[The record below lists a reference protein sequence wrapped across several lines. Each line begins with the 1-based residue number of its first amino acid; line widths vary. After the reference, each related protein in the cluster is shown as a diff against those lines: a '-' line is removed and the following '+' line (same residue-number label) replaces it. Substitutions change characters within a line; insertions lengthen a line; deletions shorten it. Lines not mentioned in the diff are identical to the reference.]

1 MSFRTVRRAHPINLP
16 SPVKLPTMFLGMQYI
31 FRKYSQEMDG
41 SVENQNNSNVEVEKV
56 DIDSKKT
63 DAINSDVPNH
73 SPKNPDE
80 VINSVSDADASLV
93 EDQNGE
99 EKVTEEMK
107 SNKTVGGENI
117 EAGSKTGDTEKTEEC
132 VTDVFGTGEIMKEVF
147 IYILQQA
154 LTISSIKSS
163 KQNFALQME
172 QHILK

>member
-1 MSFRTVRRAHPINLP
+1 
-16 SPVKLPTMFLGMQYI
+16 
-31 FRKYSQEMDG
+31 MDG
-41 SVENQNNSNVEVEKV
+41 SVENQNNSNVEIEKV
-56 DIDSKKT
+56 EIDSEKT
-63 DAINSDVPNH
+63 DAINCDVPNH

-80 VINSVSDADASLV
+80 VVNSVSDADVSLV

-99 EKVTEEMK
+99 EKATEEMK
-107 SNKTVGGENI
+107 SNKTVDGGNI
-117 EAGSKTGDTEKTEEC
+117 EAGSKTEDTEKTEEC

-147 IYILQQA
+147 ICILQQA